1 MATKKQV
8 EARNQEKE
16 RGRQPRPAAGNFKSV
31 LNAIQHVQD
40 KVHAQTAKDLEDYYL
55 MMEELAKGK
64 GDFAKA
70 GIKDRVMAIK
80 FHLDMA
86 DKFLNDY
93 YETEDEESSESGET
107 LEKVESKANGTN
119 GLICLDF
126 NSED

>member
-16 RGRQPRPAAGNFKSV
+16 RGRQPRPQVGNFKSV

-55 MMEELAKGK
+55 MMEQLAKGQ

-107 LEKVESKANGTN
+107 SQKVESKANGTN

-126 NSED
+126 NSEE

>member
-8 EARNQEKE
+8 EARNQEKG

-40 KVHAQTAKDLEDYYL
+40 KVHAQTAKDLEAYYL

-107 LEKVESKANGTN
+107 SEKVESKANGTN